1 MSWPTLTVRLQQKV
15 IRYLDYESRCNL
27 RICSKDDK
35 DSVDSVKFNPK
46 TLMLYEI
53 TSDMSEEKTIVRM
66 QIDTFKMWFIGKNN
80 ITKVDKSW
88 NGELVDELS
97 ELKQENRYDVIRRY
111 LTRMSLDGII
121 QAESIKLDDLSFSP
135 PETLKF
141 KCDNLEASYIG
152 NNHDALWM
160 KQFILE
166 FKNLTIIKYHPHE
179 DIGFTYSE
187 LKVSNSLNLNCDI
200 GITDKDLLE
209 IKATSLNISSQLIT
223 VEGAKKALER
233 FLKRGKKTDTFVLE
247 IRRPENFNAQEHIIP
262 KSLVIRKIIR
272 RGETEDEYYG
282 KIFRGFEN
290 ENGVQDVR
298 DFNSSLMGD
307 KLIVSCSVYEKSETP
322 CQLYPFY
329 YSYG

>member
-1 MSWPTLTVRLQQKV
+1 M
-15 IRYLDYESRCNL
+15 
-27 RICSKDDK
+27 
-35 DSVDSVKFNPK
+35 
-46 TLMLYEI
+46 
-53 TSDMSEEKTIVRM
+53 
-66 QIDTFKMWFIGKNN
+66 
-80 ITKVDKSW
+80 
-88 NGELVDELS
+88 
-97 ELKQENRYDVIRRY
+97 
-111 LTRMSLDGII
+111 
-121 QAESIKLDDLSFSP
+121 
-135 PETLKF
+135 KF

-223 VEGAKKALER
+223 VEGAKKALEVLEIFRKINIIINFQR

-272 RGETEDEYYG
+272 RGETEDEY
-282 KIFRGFEN
+282 
-290 ENGVQDVR
+290 
-298 DFNSSLMGD
+298 
-307 KLIVSCSVYEKSETP
+307 
-322 CQLYPFY
+322 
-329 YSYG
+329 